1 MILCTWA
8 RMTRAKPH
16 WEYVRMLLDFYTA
29 GTLDLLRVA
38 GSLDMRQETVTRLVA
53 LPPKVLKRQAALIA
67 KVLQCRR
74 QCGRMKPPRL
84 LAAEQE
90 ELLACLAL
98 RQAFPVH
105 PLSSQMQTEPS
116 AGEQEEAHAQVHGH
130 CTMATGDDIVVSLP
144 DLTQV
149 EEAEEQQRRREA
161 YAHGKK
167 EPQIAWFLQRLR
179 SLMRFTR
186 ASIHTL
192 RDADVSP
199 WYSTG
204 DVDCRDA
211 DGISDELGS
220 GWVALDIGGGRGDLA
235 INLVRSVPNLRVH
248 MIDAHAPSLEAAKAS
263 ASLHGHSVAS
273 RMTFAVQDVTNFF
286 SSSSL
291 LSDSEDKSKMVLL
304 GLHVCGGLTDAILA
318 LARRHRVA
326 FLCCPCCFLKN
337 AHLRHLAHTCQLAHT
352 SQGIP
357 GAVDAW
363 SSSERSSSCA
373 PAAFC
378 TSPSLAAVKVADAG
392 QGQGKGHSA
401 LGGHRAL
408 GGTGCKW
415 CGKLHGG
422 RCHKRP
428 KTPPRTVAQ
437 AEKLFEYNFSEAS
450 GAAAVGPWPAHEW
463 EERWNRLARLGELT
477 PHHGPSFARSV
488 AAHRTAM
495 HSLGVCV
502 RARTHQGTARLLL
515 GLETRLA
522 CPKDALV
529 RSLQGMPTAYSI
541 AWKPNLNPHSQP
553 GAARL
558 SLFDPSA
565 WRLQILSFPESY
577 SVTPSL

>member
-1 MILCTWA
+1 
-8 RMTRAKPH
+8 
-16 WEYVRMLLDFYTA
+16 MLLDFYAA
-29 GTLDLLRVA
+29 GTLDLVRVA

-53 LPPKVLKRQAALIA
+53 LPPNVLKHQAARIA

-90 ELLACLAL
+90 ELLACSAL

-105 PLSSQMQTEPS
+105 PLSSQMQSQPS
-116 AGEQEEAHAQVHGH
+116 AGEQEAGEHAQVHGH
-130 CTMATGDDIVVSLP
+130 CTMPTGDDIVVSLP

-149 EEAEEQQRRREA
+149 EEAEEQRRREA

-186 ASIHTL
+186 TSIHTL
-192 RDADVSP
+192 RDADISP
-199 WYSTG
+199 WYWTD

-211 DGISDELGS
+211 DAISDELGS

-235 INLVRSVPNLRVH
+235 INLVRCVPNLRVH
-248 MIDAHAPSLEAAKAS
+248 MIDAHAPSLDAAKAS

-273 RMTFAVQDVTNFF
+273 RITFAVQDVTHFF

-291 LSDSEDKSKMVLL
+291 LSESEDKSKMVLL

-326 FLCCPCCFLKN
+326 FLCCPCCFLKH

-352 SQGIP
+352 SQGTP
-357 GAVDAW
+357 GVVDA
-363 SSSERSSSCA
+363 SSSSKRLSSCA
-373 PAAFC
+373 PASSC

-392 QGQGKGHSA
+392 QGQGQEHSA
-401 LGGHRAL
+401 LGGGHRAL
-408 GGTGCKW
+408 GGTGCEW

-422 RCHKRP
+422 RCHKHP
-428 KTPPRTVAQ
+428 KTPPRTVAEPQ
-437 AEKLFEYNFSEAS
+437 KFFQHSLSE
-450 GAAAVGPWPAHEW
+450 GEVDVGWRAHEW
-463 EERWNRLARLGELT
+463 EERWHRLARLGELT
-477 PHHGPSFARSV
+477 PHHAPSFARSV

-495 HSLGVCV
+495 HSLGVCG
-502 RARTHQGTARLLL
+502 RARTHQRTERLLL
-515 GLETRLA
+515 GLKARLA
-522 CPKDALV
+522 CSSRA
-529 RSLQGMPTAYSI
+529 
-541 AWKPNLNPHSQP
+541 
-553 GAARL
+553 
-558 SLFDPSA
+558 SA
-565 WRLQILSFPESY
+565 WPRDSR
-577 SVTPSL
+577 V